1 MLVLIAREKWRA
13 REKALKYIQRERSQ
27 QPNAFKLIENDHK
40 NISMISERKKNE
52 QKMKAESIERE
63 CAMYF
68 PGKPILWMKIYYEI
82 DYKSD

>member
-1 MLVLIAREKWRA
+1 
-13 REKALKYIQRERSQ
+13 
-27 QPNAFKLIENDHK
+27 
-40 NISMISERKKNE
+40 
-52 QKMKAESIERE
+52 MKAESIERE